1 MQAMKLSMRKRT
13 VHDIGPR
20 VNQWRGA
27 RASQLSDQQLQ
38 VRREKLLSRGRR
50 TLRAGQWIVGLAA
63 LAWGLTMITREM
75 GPILQGWLEI
85 REIEVE
91 GIHHVTKP
99 EVLERLVLKPGM
111 GLHQVSTAFLAERV
125 RTHAWIRE
133 ATVERRPPHLLHV
146 TVLERTPAAIIRTG
160 GDHWLSDE
168 SGYLLVKLG
177 KQDDQTLPLLT
188 GLDSQSLKHGEA
200 RVRNAVQTGV
210 VLAKL
215 IANTLDGR
223 VVVDLTNSSHV
234 VASVN
239 GVRFKFGDDSL
250 VDQWERFLKV
260 KPSFETASF
269 DGRKREVSEIDL
281 RYDNRVIVRER
292 V

>member
-1 MQAMKLSMRKRT
+1 VKPLLRKRA
-13 VHDIGPR
+13 VPAVGPR
-20 VNQWRGA
+20 VNQWKGV
-27 RASQLSDQQLQ
+27 RASQFSEQREQARQERLTSRK
-38 VRREKLLSRGRR
+38 RRAWRVGR
-50 TLRAGQWIVGLAA
+50 WIVGLAA

-85 REIEVE
+85 REVEIE

-111 GLHQVSTAFLAERV
+111 GLHEVSTAFLAERV
-125 RTHAWIRE
+125 RAHAWIKE

-146 TVLERTPAAIIRTG
+146 SVVERTPAAIILIGT
-160 GDHWLSDE
+160 DHWVSDD
-168 SGYLLVKLG
+168 SGSLLAKLG

-188 GLDSQSLKHGEA
+188 GLDPQSLHRGEA
-200 RVRNAVQTGV
+200 RVRNAVQSGV

-215 IANTLDGR
+215 IANTFDGR
-223 VVVDLTNSSHV
+223 VEVNLTNPSNV
-234 VASVN
+234 VASAN
-239 GVRFKFGDDSL
+239 GVRFQFGGDSL
-250 VDQWERFLKV
+250 VDQWERFRKV
-260 KPSFETASF
+260 KPSFKTDSF

-281 RYDNRVIVRER
+281 RYDHRVIVRER

>member
-1 MQAMKLSMRKRT
+1 MKVFLWKRA
-13 VHDIGPR
+13 VCAIGPR
-20 VNQWRGA
+20 LNQWKGG
-27 RASQLSDQQLQ
+27 RASRVSDQRQQ
-38 VRREKLLSRGRR
+38 ARRERLVSRGWRA
-50 TLRAGQWIVGLAA
+50 LRVGQWIVGLAA
-63 LAWGLTMITREM
+63 LAWGLSMVTREV
-75 GPILQGWLEI
+75 GPVLQGWLEI
-85 REIEVE
+85 REVEVE

-125 RTHAWIRE
+125 RTLAWIKE

-146 TVLERTPAAIIRTG
+146 TVLERTPAAIIRMG
-160 GDHWLSDE
+160 ADHWLSDE
-168 SGYLLVKLG
+168 SGFLLAKLG
-177 KQDDQTLPLLT
+177 RQDDQTLPLLT
-188 GLDSQSLKHGEA
+188 GLDPQSLQRGEA
-200 RVRNAVQTGV
+200 RVRNAAQSGV

-223 VVVDLTNSSHV
+223 VEVDLTNSSNV

-239 GVRFKFGDDSL
+239 GVRFQFGDDSL
-250 VDQWERFLKV
+250 VGQWERFLKV
-260 KPSFETASF
+260 KPSFKTASF
-269 DGRKREVSEIDL
+269 DDRKREVSEIDL